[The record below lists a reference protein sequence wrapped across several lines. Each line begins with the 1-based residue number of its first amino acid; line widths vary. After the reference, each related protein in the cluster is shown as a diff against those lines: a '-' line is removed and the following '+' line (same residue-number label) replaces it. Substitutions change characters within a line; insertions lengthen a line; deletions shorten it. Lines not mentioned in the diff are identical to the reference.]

1 MAYGVKFRLDFDDM
15 LGNGKRLEILEDNYS
30 GDVKALIGASNPVII
45 KWEADD
51 DIYSPIIGS
60 TCTINL
66 FKTDTTEYDDFHTKA
81 EKNYK
86 VIISASETVND
97 IYQERVQTAG
107 GYYEV
112 KTCIDNEITKFY
124 TISSYYNKRVLDL
137 GGIVESLGCITSQ
150 ITDSRRNIYKPIW
163 TGWLVP
169 DLNAEVM
176 APNPQP
182 ITLKAIDGL
191 AQLEAANPST
201 STGNRYIDHFV
212 DGLNTIGLELD
223 VLVNNDL
230 QSGQLNIF
238 GNDFFY
244 PIEQTVAGNS
254 ATTFLEQDIFDENYN
269 FFNYKEFI
277 EALLQSINARIYQSN
292 NKWTIA
298 NNSTYSEIRVQDDVQ
313 NTLIAGGTL
322 PTDIKQRRKNFLDS
336 KTEFTRFRFYD
347 HSATPPSTSAGYNA
361 YPNTYV
367 SQTLSNI
374 KTDVTPLEQTLTR
387 EFQRGFKSIETEVKT
402 KRVIST
408 SFNSSFEYTPVSHNI
423 INGSVVSNQ
432 IRKTG
437 EKSFKIT
444 QTSSSQTSAGNQQ
457 IITPTRNQNGGE
469 QRTAKFS
476 YYFDAQEASQTS
488 TSNGKFWY
496 RITATGTTGGTRYYN
511 STNDNWQ
518 NSAVTNYIE
527 INTATLDAWV
537 DQSITLPADTAT
549 NFNVPGVN
557 TKISIFAPSIPTN
570 YNNYQ
575 ALYIDNISVSQEASV
590 SGNPNVGNVTNSLS
604 LTLNSTTNTIVEKRD
619 ILFLPT
625 TSIFAIDYTRF
636 TTAIFGPAPNFVFQV
651 PFARQIVLQ
660 QQLNDNRETSVR
672 YEGTIYNNNTRP
684 LDLTSKIWV
693 NFGQNIFQEERSCIL
708 DSLEYDVKA
717 NRYNVIMHTP
727 NQDNDVATT
736 FRTVQDKVTKI

>member
-1 MAYGVKFRLDFDDM
+1 M
-15 LGNGKRLEILEDNYS
+15 S
-30 GDVKALIGASNPVII
+30 SNPVII

-322 PTDIKQRRKNFLDS
+322 PTDIKQRR
-336 KTEFTRFRFYD
+336 
-347 HSATPPSTSAGYNA
+347 
-361 YPNTYV
+361 
-367 SQTLSNI
+367 
-374 KTDVTPLEQTLTR
+374 
-387 EFQRGFKSIETEVKT
+387 
-402 KRVIST
+402 
-408 SFNSSFEYTPVSHNI
+408 
-423 INGSVVSNQ
+423 
-432 IRKTG
+432 
-437 EKSFKIT
+437 
-444 QTSSSQTSAGNQQ
+444 
-457 IITPTRNQNGGE
+457 
-469 QRTAKFS
+469 
-476 YYFDAQEASQTS
+476 
-488 TSNGKFWY
+488 
-496 RITATGTTGGTRYYN
+496 
-511 STNDNWQ
+511 
-518 NSAVTNYIE
+518 
-527 INTATLDAWV
+527 
-537 DQSITLPADTAT
+537 
-549 NFNVPGVN
+549 
-557 TKISIFAPSIPTN
+557 
-570 YNNYQ
+570 
-575 ALYIDNISVSQEASV
+575 
-590 SGNPNVGNVTNSLS
+590 
-604 LTLNSTTNTIVEKRD
+604 
-619 ILFLPT
+619 
-625 TSIFAIDYTRF
+625 
-636 TTAIFGPAPNFVFQV
+636 
-651 PFARQIVLQ
+651 
-660 QQLNDNRETSVR
+660 
-672 YEGTIYNNNTRP
+672 
-684 LDLTSKIWV
+684 
-693 NFGQNIFQEERSCIL
+693 
-708 DSLEYDVKA
+708 
-717 NRYNVIMHTP
+717 
-727 NQDNDVATT
+727 
-736 FRTVQDKVTKI
+736 